1 MATLSD
7 WQLWCG
13 FRMGFLSQLLI
24 FTAGI
29 CFCNKFA
36 HADVAFW
43 FQPNVAVTRF
53 QATMVVPAL
62 SKGSGAHGV
71 WPGIQNDNSGF
82 VFQSVIS
89 DSKVPGTWQFFVEY
103 CCNPDYQAS
112 AIRVYPGDSITSTF
126 TMGANS
132 VWTDSWSLSP
142 GSVGQAAGQR
152 PQAGSSSESFA
163 SKGLINKGLLAI
175 ELQSGATWDFGQVQW
190 SSISITAAT
199 TKSFC
204 SSGYAV
210 SGGLKYSISGSSS
223 ATQYSSTTCTYSRI
237 TFG

>member
-1 MATLSD
+1 MVSSHTVEKS
-7 WQLWCG
+7 
-13 FRMGFLSQLLI
+13 S
-24 FTAGI
+24 
-29 CFCNKFA
+29 
-36 HADVAFW
+36 ADV
-43 FQPNVAVTRF
+43 P
-53 QATMVVPAL
+53 
-62 SKGSGAHGV
+62 H
-71 WPGIQNDNSGF
+71 
-82 VFQSVIS
+82 S
-89 DSKVPGTWQFFVEY
+89 DSKVPGTF
-103 CCNPDYQAS
+103 
-112 AIRVYPGDSITSTF
+112 YPGDSITSTF

-132 VWTDSWSLSP
+132 VWTDNWSLSP

-152 PQAGSSSESFA
+152 AQAGSSSESFGWFQA

-223 ATQYSSTTCTYSRI
+223 ATQDSSTTCTYSRI

>member
-1 MATLSD
+1 
-7 WQLWCG
+7 
-13 FRMGFLSQLLI
+13 
-24 FTAGI
+24 
-29 CFCNKFA
+29 
-36 HADVAFW
+36 
-43 FQPNVAVTRF
+43 
-53 QATMVVPAL
+53 MVVPAL

-152 PQAGSSSESFA
+152 PQAGSSSESFGRFPFIQYKDIA
-163 SKGLINKGLLAI
+163 EKLLTLTNFKLAKGLSIK
-175 ELQSGATWDFGQVQW
+175 DF
-190 SSISITAAT
+190 
-199 TKSFC
+199 
-204 SSGYAV
+204 
-210 SGGLKYSISGSSS
+210 LPSSS
-223 ATQYSSTTCTYSRI
+223 RVERLQRSLSVHLDMLLVEDSNTPYQGALQLHKIPRPLVPIAALRLDELDNGAGEGLARPKTR
-237 TFG
+237 

>member
-1 MATLSD
+1 
-7 WQLWCG
+7 
-13 FRMGFLSQLLI
+13 
-24 FTAGI
+24 
-29 CFCNKFA
+29 
-36 HADVAFW
+36 
-43 FQPNVAVTRF
+43 
-53 QATMVVPAL
+53 MVVPAL

>member
-1 MATLSD
+1 
-7 WQLWCG
+7 
-13 FRMGFLSQLLI
+13 
-24 FTAGI
+24 
-29 CFCNKFA
+29 
-36 HADVAFW
+36 
-43 FQPNVAVTRF
+43 
-53 QATMVVPAL
+53 MVVPAL

-103 CCNPDYQAS
+103 CCNPDYQAT
-112 AIRVYPGDSITSTF
+112 AIRVWPGDSITSTF

-132 VWTDSWSLSP
+132 VWTDSWSLTP
-142 GSVGQAAGQR
+142 GSAGQAAGQKA
-152 PQAGSSSESFA
+152 QAGSSSESFA

-190 SSISITAAT
+190 SSISITATT

-204 SSGYAV
+204 SSGYSV
-210 SGGLKYSISGSSS
+210 SGELKYSISGSSS
-223 ATQYSSTTCTYSRI
+223 ATQDSSTTCTYSRI
-237 TFG
+237 NFG